1 MNSDSQ
7 TLGEILKDKRM
18 ADKISQKDLGQKINV
33 SRQVISSIETGSY
46 TGTVK
51 SLNAYA
57 NYYGLELTVRLRK
70 PDYPQLDDLASFFME
85 DE

>member
-1 MNSDSQ
+1 MNTESQ
-7 TLGEILKDKRM
+7 TLGEILKAKRV
-18 ADKISQKDLGQKINV
+18 AENISQKELGLKINV

-57 NYYGLELTVRLRK
+57 RYYGLELTVRISK
-70 PDYPQLDDLASFFME
+70 PDYPQLDDLSSYFKD